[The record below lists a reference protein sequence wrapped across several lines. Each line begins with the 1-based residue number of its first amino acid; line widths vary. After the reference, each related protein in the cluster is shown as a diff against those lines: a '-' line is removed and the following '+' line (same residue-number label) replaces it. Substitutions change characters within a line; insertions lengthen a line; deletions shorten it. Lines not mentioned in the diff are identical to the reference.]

1 MRHRKG
7 RTHLGRTSAHFEAT
21 LSNMLAALI
30 EHGRI
35 RTTERKAKELRRH
48 AERAVTR
55 ATRLG
60 DILLKDW
67 SKLEASDR
75 GRLIHAVRLAKRRV
89 RDRDAVLRLFDE
101 WAPRYL
107 GRPGGYTRLFKLGN
121 RRGDN
126 APMALLEFVP
136 AEMPEREK
144 ASGGGDDEGA
154 NQRKKRGI
162 FGRAKAEE

>member
-1 MRHRKG
+1 MRHRKA
-7 RTHLGRTSAHFEAT
+7 RNKLGRTSAHRRAT
-21 LSNMLAALI
+21 LSNMLLGLI

-35 RTTERKAKELRRH
+35 KTTERKARELRGF

-60 DILLKDW
+60 EILTKDW
-67 SKLEASDR
+67 SRLEQDNRARLVHALRVTRQTLKDR
-75 GRLIHAVRLAKRRV
+75 Q
-89 RDRDAVLRLFDE
+89 AVLRLFDE

-107 GRPGGYTRLFKLGN
+107 GRPGGYTRMFKLGN

-136 AEMPEREK
+136 ADMPERE
-144 ASGGGDDEGA
+144 ARAGDGSGA
-154 NQRKKRGI
+154 KPAKRGL
-162 FGRAKAEE
+162 FGRAKA